1 MQADPAFQREQVLAR
16 RRIALLALGA
26 AVPVTLILA
35 IVTGSVP
42 LLIANIVVG
51 MALAGYI
58 ALLLRL
64 KQSQQVRPPTGR
76 ALHEDDSEMQV
87 LPPRM

>member
-1 MQADPAFQREQVLAR
+1 MQADSAFQREQVLAR
-16 RRIALLALGA
+16 RRIALLALGV

-35 IVTGSVP
+35 IMMGSVP
-42 LLIANIVVG
+42 LLIVNIVVG

-58 ALLLRL
+58 ALLLQI

-76 ALHEDDSEMQV
+76 ALQEDDSEMQV
-87 LPPRM
+87 IPPQR

>member
-1 MQADPAFQREQVLAR
+1 MRAGPASQRDQVLAR

-35 IVTGSVP
+35 IVTGSIP
-42 LLIANIVVG
+42 LLIVNIAVG

-58 ALLLRL
+58 ALLLQI

-76 ALHEDDSEMQV
+76 TLQEDDAEMQV
-87 LPPRM
+87 IPPQR